1 MTMTIKRFKSFVE
14 AANDA
19 DDYKEMDK
27 EKGTPKKEK
36 EMVDDLKGK
45 TPEKKPHPAATDAQF
60 SGDRKETKS

>member
-1 MTMTIKRFKSFVE
+1 
-14 AANDA
+14 
-19 DDYKEMDK
+19 MDK

-45 TPEKKPHPAATDAQF
+45 NPEKKPHPAATDAQF